1 MFYFRNGK
9 CENILGS
16 FQCHCED
23 GFSVKLKVEDGC
35 TDDDECSLNIHH
47 CDPMATCKNTNGSYD
62 CICNEGFSGDGYDCK
77 DINECLKN
85 NGGCSTNARC
95 INTIGGH
102 RCICDNGFSGNGQNC
117 TDIDECT
124 DDPTLC
130 EHGKCGLI
138 YQQGYFFSCNQR
150 FVYFFQEFV

>member
-1 MFYFRNGK
+1 
-9 CENILGS
+9 
-16 FQCHCED
+16 
-23 GFSVKLKVEDGC
+23 
-35 TDDDECSLNIHH
+35 
-47 CDPMATCKNTNGSYD
+47 MATCKNTNGSYD

-138 YQQGYFFSCNQR
+138 YQQGYFFRVINGVFTISRNLSER
-150 FVYFFQEFV
+150 PRII